1 MSLRTVIIIIGCV
14 IVSVIGCARH
24 ASAQSAG
31 ERRFALSANVGVQA
45 PSVSRDDVENFDLN
59 RETGVVQTSQS
70 LGPYL
75 LFDSGGSMR
84 VWKRLGFGVVVSHAQ
99 GRATAT
105 IEAEVPH
112 PFFFD
117 FDRTATAPRQGL
129 RHRETGYHLSGHFRV
144 PLSTTT
150 LLTLSGGPSYFDASQ
165 ELIAEIGT
173 SERGF
178 PFDEVDIVST
188 DVERVAAGAWGFNV
202 GLDLAYWGPRFNP
215 FQLLGLPDR
224 VGVGVGV
231 RYSRAKPR
239 LELRG
244 QAPRSLQVGLVHAVG
259 GVRVAF

>member
-1 MSLRTVIIIIGCV
+1 MP
-14 IVSVIGCARH
+14 
-24 ASAQSAG
+24 
-31 ERRFALSANVGVQA
+31 LSA
-45 PSVSRDDVENFDLN
+45 
-59 RETGVVQTSQS
+59 
-70 LGPYL
+70 
-75 LFDSGGSMR
+75 
-84 VWKRLGFGVVVSHAQ
+84 
-99 GRATAT
+99 
-105 IEAEVPH
+105 
-112 PFFFD
+112 
-117 FDRTATAPRQGL
+117 
-129 RHRETGYHLSGHFRV
+129 
-144 PLSTTT
+144 TT

-188 DVERVAAGAWGFNV
+188 DVERVAASAWGYNV

-231 RYSRAKPR
+231 RYSWAKPQ

-244 QAPRSLQVGLVHAVG
+244 QLPRALQVGLVHAVG